1 MTTVAMLKHHAPP
14 GPPPIGTNPLTQLR
28 FGLHVTGDP
37 LNVMLG
43 WFKQYGDIVH
53 LQFGE
58 AAHVYFMAHPDHF
71 HTVLVEK
78 ADQFYK
84 AGSYKDEKR
93 GLARILGNGLVT
105 SDGDYWRRQ
114 RKLIQPAFHARR
126 IEAYAEEMIKLTQR
140 VLQSWQDG
148 KTVDVNDTMMR
159 LTLAVVAKT
168 ILDTDINADAEKIAE
183 AVTVFQRLAFGVDIF
198 PLWLPTPSHLKQ
210 RRVEK
215 AMNDVVA
222 ALITQRRK
230 VVEDRGDLLSM
241 LLGSVDEAGQ
251 GMTDQQIR
259 DEIVTLFL
267 AGHET
272 TANALSW
279 TWYLLAQHPDVEQKL
294 HEELDSLLQGRPPAL
309 ADLKNLPYT
318 EKVLQEAMRLYPPV
332 WNMSRQALADVE
344 IGGYII
350 PKGSEVN
357 LNTYAMHHDPRWWE
371 EPERFLPERFN
382 PDRQTSVPKMAYL
395 PFSTGPRV
403 CIGNSFAMMEA
414 RLILAATASQYRLRR
429 AEGQPPVQMEPLI
442 ALRPRGGLHM
452 RVQERQVEVEQRVV
466 ASETTI

>member
-1 MTTVAMLKHHAPP
+1 MATAAIFKQHAPP
-14 GPPPIGTNPLTQLR
+14 GPPPVGTNPLAQLR
-28 FGLHVTGDP
+28 FGLRVTGDP

-43 WFKQYGDIVH
+43 WFKDYGDMVH

-58 AAHVYFMAHPDHF
+58 TAHVYFLAHPDHF

-78 ADQFYK
+78 ADQFHK

-126 IEAYAEEMIKLTQR
+126 IEAYAEEMVNLASLM
-140 VLQSWQDG
+140 LQKWQEG
-148 KTVDVNDTMMR
+148 QTVEVNEAMMR
-159 LTLAVVAKT
+159 LTLAIVAKT

-198 PLWLPTPSHLKQ
+198 LLWLPTPSHLKQ
-210 RRVEK
+210 WRVEK
-215 AMNDVVA
+215 AMNEVIA
-222 ALITQRRK
+222 ALIAQRRK
-230 VVEDRGDLLSM
+230 VTEDRGDLLSM
-241 LLGSVDEAGQ
+241 LLNSLDEAGQ
-251 GMTDQQIR
+251 GMTDPQIR

-272 TANALSW
+272 TANGLSW
-279 TWYLLAQHPDVEQKL
+279 TWYLLAQHPEVEQKL
-294 HEELDSLLQGRPPAL
+294 HEELDRVLQGKAPTL
-309 ADLKNLPYT
+309 ADLKKLPYT
-318 EKVLQEAMRLYPPV
+318 EQVLQESMRLYPPV

-344 IGGYII
+344 VGGYTIS
-350 PKGSEVN
+350 KGSEVN

-371 EPERFLPERFN
+371 DPERFIPERFS
-382 PDRQTSVPKMAYL
+382 PDHQSKTPRMAYL
-395 PFSTGPRV
+395 PFSAGPRV

-414 RLILAATASQYRLRR
+414 RLILATVASRYRLRSK
-429 AEGQPPVQMEPLI
+429 AGQQPVQMEPLI
-442 ALRPRGGLHM
+442 ALRPKGGLSL
-452 RVQERQVEVEQRVV
+452 EVHPRF
-466 ASETTI
+466 AAD

>member
-1 MTTVAMLKHHAPP
+1 MATTHIKQDGTTPSKTLDRGYPP
-14 GPPPIGTNPLTQLR
+14 GPPAVGTNSLAQLR
-28 FGLHVTGDP
+28 FGLRVTSDP

-58 AAHVYFMAHPDHF
+58 KAHVYFLAHPDDF

-78 ADQFYK
+78 ADQFHK

-105 SDGDYWRRQ
+105 SDGDYWQQQ
-114 RKLIQPAFHARR
+114 RKLIQPALHARR
-126 IEAYAEEMIKLTQR
+126 IEAYAEEMVRLTQYM
-140 VLQSWQDG
+140 LQSWQDG
-148 KTVDVNDTMMR
+148 QTIDVNHAMMG
-159 LTLAVVAKT
+159 LTLAIVAKT
-168 ILDTDINADAEKIAE
+168 ILDTDINSDAEKIAE
-183 AVTVFQRLAFGVDIF
+183 AVTVFQQLAFGVDIF

-215 AMNDVVA
+215 AMNEVVT
-222 ALITQRRK
+222 ALVTQRRK
-230 VVEDRGDLLSM
+230 ATEDRGDLLSM
-241 LLGSVDEAGQ
+241 LLNSTDEAGQ
-251 GMTDQQIR
+251 GMSDQQIR

-279 TWYLLAQHPDVEQKL
+279 TWYLLAQHPAVEQKL
-294 HEELDSLLQGRPPAL
+294 HAELDDVLQGKPLTL
-309 ADLKNLPYT
+309 ADLKKLPYA
-318 EKVLQEAMRLYPPV
+318 EQVLQESMRLYPPV

-344 IGGYII
+344 IGEYII

-357 LNTYAMHHDPRWWE
+357 LNTYAMHHDPRWWN
-371 EPERFLPERFN
+371 EPERFLPERFH
-382 PDRQTSVPKMAYL
+382 PDRQTTAPKMAYL

-414 RLILAATASQYRLRR
+414 RLILATLAGRYRLTLSD
-429 AEGQPPVQMEPLI
+429 GYQLQMEPLI
-442 ALRPRGGLHM
+442 ALRPRGGLQM
-452 RVQERQVEVEQRVV
+452 TLQER
-466 ASETTI
+466 

>member
-1 MTTVAMLKHHAPP
+1 MATADTRQRGTNFDQALEPFSPP
-14 GPPPIGTNPLTQLR
+14 GPPPVSTNPITQLR
-28 FGLHVTGDP
+28 FGLRVTGDP

-58 AAHVYFMAHPDHF
+58 TAHVYFLAHPDHF

-78 ADQFYK
+78 ADQFHK
-84 AGSYKDEKR
+84 AASYRDEKR

-114 RKLIQPAFHARR
+114 RKLIQPAFHTRR
-126 IEAYAEEMIKLTQR
+126 IEAYAEEMVRLTLHLLGGWQR
-140 VLQSWQDG
+140 DT
-148 KTVDVNDTMMR
+148 TVEVNDAMMR
-159 LTLAVVAKT
+159 LTLAIVAKT

-198 PLWLPTPSHLKQ
+198 PMWLPTPSHLRQ
-210 RRVEK
+210 RRVEN

-222 ALITQRRK
+222 ALIAQRRK
-230 VVEDRGDLLSM
+230 SVEDRGDLLSM
-241 LLGSVDEAGQ
+241 LLTSVDEASQ
-251 GMTDQQIR
+251 GMTDKQIR

-279 TWYLLAQHPDVEQKL
+279 TWYLLAQHPAVEQKL
-294 HEELDSLLQGRPPAL
+294 HDELDSVLHGKPPTL
-309 ADLKNLPYT
+309 ADLKHLPYS
-318 EKVLQEAMRLYPPV
+318 EQVLQESMRLYPPV
-332 WNMSRQALADVE
+332 WNMSRQALTDVQLGAYT
-344 IGGYII
+344 ILKGG
-350 PKGSEVN
+350 EVN
-357 LNTYAMHHDPRWWE
+357 LNTYAMHHDSRWWD

-382 PDRQTSVPKMAYL
+382 ADNQAKIPRMAYL

-403 CIGNSFAMMEA
+403 CVGNSFAMMEA
-414 RLILAATASQYRLRR
+414 RLILATIASQYRLRL
-429 AEGQPPVQMEPLI
+429 AEGHAPVQMEPLI
-442 ALRPRGGLHM
+442 ALRPKNGLSLI
-452 RVQERQVEVEQRVV
+452 VERRF
-466 ASETTI
+466 

>member
-1 MTTVAMLKHHAPP
+1 MAVTDTKSPIVAFKPKHDFPP
-14 GPPPIGTNPLTQLR
+14 GPPPVGTNPLAQLR
-28 FGLHVTGDP
+28 FGLRVTGDP

-43 WFKQYGDIVH
+43 WFRQYGDIVH
-53 LQFGE
+53 LQFGA
-58 AAHVYFMAHPDHF
+58 AAHVYFLAHPDHF

-78 ADQFYK
+78 ADQFHK
-84 AGSYKDEKR
+84 SPSYKDEKR

-126 IEAYAEEMIKLTQR
+126 IEAYAEEMIRLTR
-140 VLQSWQDG
+140 HLLQSWQDG
-148 KTVDVNDTMMR
+148 KTVDVNDRMMW
-159 LTLAVVAKT
+159 LTLAIVAKT
-168 ILDTDINADAEKIAE
+168 ILDTDITADTEKIAE

-198 PLWLPTPSHLKQ
+198 PLWMPTPSHLKQ

-230 VVEDRGDLLSM
+230 VAEDRGDLLSM
-241 LLGSVDEAGQ
+241 LLNSVDEDGQ
-251 GMTDQQIR
+251 GMTDKQIR

-279 TWYLLAQHPDVEQKL
+279 TWYLLAQHPEVEQKL
-294 HEELDSLLQGRPPAL
+294 HDELDSVLHGKPPTL
-309 ADLKNLPYT
+309 ADLKHLPYT
-318 EKVLQEAMRLYPPV
+318 EQVLQESMRLYPPV

-357 LNTYAMHHDPRWWE
+357 LNTYAMHHDSRWWE
-371 EPERFLPERFN
+371 NPERFIPERFH
-382 PDRQTSVPKMAYL
+382 PDRQINMPKMAYL
-395 PFSTGPRV
+395 PFSAGPRV

-414 RLILAATASQYRLRR
+414 RLILAAVASQYRLRM
-429 AEGQPPVQMEPLI
+429 ADGQPSVKMEPLI
-442 ALRPRGGLHM
+442 ALRPQNGLSMIVRSRTH
-452 RVQERQVEVEQRVV
+452 VG
-466 ASETTI
+466 

>member
-1 MTTVAMLKHHAPP
+1 MATTHVEQGGEVLDKTVYKYDPP
-14 GPPPIGTNPLTQLR
+14 GPPSVGSNPFAQLR
-28 FGLHVTGDP
+28 FGLHVTSDP

-53 LQFGE
+53 LQFGKE
-58 AAHVYFMAHPDHF
+58 VHVYFLAHPDHF

-78 ADQFYK
+78 ADQFDK
-84 AGSYKDEKR
+84 AGSYKDAKR

-105 SDGDYWRRQ
+105 SDGNYWRRQ

-126 IEAYAEEMIKLTQR
+126 IEAYAEEMVSLTQQM
-140 VLQSWQDG
+140 LQLWQDN
-148 KTVDVNDTMMR
+148 KTVEVNDAMMR
-159 LTLAVVAKT
+159 LTLAIVAKT

-183 AVTVFQRLAFGVDIF
+183 AVTVFQHLAFGVDIF

-210 RRVEK
+210 WRVEQ
-215 AMNDVVA
+215 AMNDVVT
-222 ALITQRRK
+222 ALITLRRK
-230 VVEDRGDLLSM
+230 SAEDRGDLLSM
-241 LLGSVDEAGQ
+241 LLNSVDEAGQ

-279 TWYLLAQHPDVEQKL
+279 TWYLLAQHPAVEQQL
-294 HEELDSLLQGRPPAL
+294 HEELDRVLQSRVPTL

-318 EKVLQEAMRLYPPV
+318 EQVLQESMRLYPPV
-332 WNMSRQALADVE
+332 WNMSRQALTDVE

-357 LNTYAMHHDPRWWE
+357 LNTYAMHHDPRWWH
-371 EPERFLPERFN
+371 EPEQLC
-382 PDRQTSVPKMAYL
+382 DDGSASDSGSDCQQISPK
-395 PFSTGPRV
+395 TG
-403 CIGNSFAMMEA
+403 
-414 RLILAATASQYRLRR
+414 
-429 AEGQPPVQMEPLI
+429 
-442 ALRPRGGLHM
+442 
-452 RVQERQVEVEQRVV
+452 
-466 ASETTI
+466 

>member
-1 MTTVAMLKHHAPP
+1 MAVTDTKSPIVAFKPKHGFPP
-14 GPPPIGTNPLTQLR
+14 GPPPIGTNPLAQLR
-28 FGLHVTGDP
+28 FGLRVTGDP

-58 AAHVYFMAHPDHF
+58 AAHVYFLAHPDYF

-78 ADQFYK
+78 ADQFHK
-84 AGSYKDEKR
+84 SPSYKDKKR

-126 IEAYAEEMIKLTQR
+126 IEAYAEEMVRLTLNM
-140 VLQSWQDG
+140 LQSWQDG

-159 LTLAVVAKT
+159 LTLAIVAKT

-198 PLWLPTPSHLKQ
+198 PLWLPTPTHLKQ

-215 AMNDVVA
+215 TMNDVVA

-230 VVEDRGDLLSM
+230 VTEDRGDLLSM
-241 LLGSVDEAGQ
+241 LLNSVDEAGQ

-279 TWYLLAQHPDVEQKL
+279 TWYLLAQHPAVEQKL
-294 HEELDSLLQGRPPAL
+294 HNELDSMLHGRPPTL
-309 ADLKNLPYT
+309 ADLKSLPYT
-318 EKVLQEAMRLYPPV
+318 EQVLQEAMRLYPPV
-332 WNMSRQALADVE
+332 
-344 IGGYII
+344 
-350 PKGSEVN
+350 
-357 LNTYAMHHDPRWWE
+357 
-371 EPERFLPERFN
+371 
-382 PDRQTSVPKMAYL
+382 
-395 PFSTGPRV
+395 
-403 CIGNSFAMMEA
+403 
-414 RLILAATASQYRLRR
+414 
-429 AEGQPPVQMEPLI
+429 
-442 ALRPRGGLHM
+442 
-452 RVQERQVEVEQRVV
+452 
-466 ASETTI
+466 

>member
-1 MTTVAMLKHHAPP
+1 MTTAAILKQHNPP
-14 GPPPIGTNPLTQLR
+14 GPPPIGTNPLAQLR

-43 WFKQYGDIVH
+43 WFKQYGDMVH
-53 LQFGE
+53 LQFGKE
-58 AAHVYFMAHPDHF
+58 AHVYFLAHPDHF

-78 ADQFYK
+78 ADQFHK
-84 AGSYKDEKR
+84 AGSYKDTKR

-126 IEAYAEEMIKLTQR
+126 IEAYAEEMVRLTQHM
-140 VLQSWQDG
+140 LQGWQDD
-148 KTVDVNDTMMR
+148 KTVEINDAMMR
-159 LTLAVVAKT
+159 LTLAIVAKT

-183 AVTVFQRLAFGVDIF
+183 AVTVFQHLAFGVDIF
-198 PLWLPTPSHLKQ
+198 PLWLPTPSHVKQ
-210 RRVEK
+210 WQAEK

-230 VVEDRGDLLSM
+230 SAEDRGDLLSM
-241 LLGSVDEAGQ
+241 LLNSVDEASQ

-279 TWYLLAQHPDVEQKL
+279 TWYLLAQHPEVEQKL
-294 HEELDSLLQGRPPAL
+294 HEELDSVLHDRVPTL
-309 ADLKNLPYT
+309 ADLKQLPYT
-318 EKVLQEAMRLYPPV
+318 ELVLQESMRLYPPV
-332 WNMSRQALADVE
+332 WNMSRQALTDVE
-344 IGGYII
+344 VGGYII
-350 PKGSEVN
+350 PQGSEVN
-357 LNTYAMHHDPRWWE
+357 LNTYAMHHDPRWWD

-382 PDRQTSVPKMAYL
+382 LEHQSKIPRMAYL

-403 CIGNSFAMMEA
+403 CIGNSFALMEA
-414 RLILAATASQYRLRR
+414 RLILATIASRYRLSMTG
-429 AEGQPPVQMEPLI
+429 GQRPVQMEPLI
-442 ALRPRGGLHM
+442 ALRPKGGLSLNVHL
-452 RVQERQVEVEQRVV
+452 RL
-466 ASETTI
+466 TTG

>member
-1 MTTVAMLKHHAPP
+1 MTTAAILKQHNPP
-14 GPPPIGTNPLTQLR
+14 GPPPIGTNPLAQLR

-43 WFKQYGDIVH
+43 WFKQYGDMVH
-53 LQFGE
+53 LQFGKE
-58 AAHVYFMAHPDHF
+58 AHVYFLAHPDHF

-78 ADQFYK
+78 ADQFHK
-84 AGSYKDEKR
+84 AGSYKDTKR

-126 IEAYAEEMIKLTQR
+126 IEAYAEEMVRLTQHM
-140 VLQSWQDG
+140 LQGWQDH
-148 KTVDVNDTMMR
+148 KTVEINDAMMR
-159 LTLAVVAKT
+159 LTLAIVAKT

-183 AVTVFQRLAFGVDIF
+183 AVTVFQHLAFGVDIF
-198 PLWLPTPSHLKQ
+198 PLWLPTPSHVKQ
-210 RRVEK
+210 WQAEK

-230 VVEDRGDLLSM
+230 SAEDRGDLLSM
-241 LLGSVDEAGQ
+241 LLNSVDEASQ

-279 TWYLLAQHPDVEQKL
+279 TWYLLAQHPEVEQKL
-294 HEELDSLLQGRPPAL
+294 HEELDSVLHDRVPTL
-309 ADLKNLPYT
+309 ADLKQLPYT
-318 EKVLQEAMRLYPPV
+318 ELVLQESMRLYPPV
-332 WNMSRQALADVE
+332 WNMSRQALTDVE
-344 IGGYII
+344 IGGYVI
-350 PKGSEVN
+350 PQGSEVN

-371 EPERFLPERFN
+371 EPERFLPERFH
-382 PDRQTSVPKMAYL
+382 PECQSKIPRMAYL

-403 CIGNSFAMMEA
+403 CIGNSFALMEA
-414 RLILAATASQYRLRR
+414 RLILATIASRYRLRM
-429 AEGQPPVQMEPLI
+429 AQGQASVQMEPLI
-442 ALRPRGGLHM
+442 ALRPKGRLPLNVYPRLTAG
-452 RVQERQVEVEQRVV
+452 
-466 ASETTI
+466 

>member
-14 GPPPIGTNPLTQLR
+14 GPPPVGTNPFTQLR
-28 FGLHVTGDP
+28 FGLRVTGDP

-43 WFKQYGDIVH
+43 WFKQHGDIVH

-58 AAHVYFMAHPDHF
+58 TAHVYFLAHPDHF

-126 IEAYAEEMIKLTQR
+126 IEAYAEEMVKLTLR

-159 LTLAVVAKT
+159 LTLAIVAKT

-198 PLWLPTPSHLKQ
+198 PLWLPTPTHLKQ

-215 AMNDVVA
+215 TMNAIVA
-222 ALITQRRK
+222 ALISQRRK

-241 LLGSVDEAGQ
+241 LLNSVDEAGQ
-251 GMTDQQIR
+251 GMTDKQVR

-279 TWYLLAQHPDVEQKL
+279 TWYLLAQHSAVEQKL
-294 HEELDSLLQGRPPAL
+294 HDELDSVLHGNSPTL
-309 ADLKNLPYT
+309 ADLKNLPYS
-318 EKVLQEAMRLYPPV
+318 EQVLQEAMRLYPPV
-332 WNMSRQALADVE
+332 WNMSRQALTDVE

-357 LNTYAMHHDPRWWE
+357 LNTYAMHHDPRWWQ
-371 EPERFLPERFN
+371 EPERYIPERFN

-414 RLILAATASQYRLRR
+414 RLILAATASQYRLRM
-429 AEGQPPVQMEPLI
+429 AVGQPPVQMEPLI
-442 ALRPRGGLHM
+442 ALRPKHGLSM
-452 RVQERQVEVEQRVV
+452 IVETR
-466 ASETTI
+466 

>member
-1 MTTVAMLKHHAPP
+1 MATVGIQNYQYPP
-14 GPPPIGTNPLTQLR
+14 GPPPVGTNPLAQLR

-37 LNVMLG
+37 LNVMVG

-53 LQFGE
+53 LQFGKT
-58 AAHVYFMAHPDHF
+58 AHVYFLAHPDHF
-71 HTVLVEK
+71 HTMLVEK
-78 ADQFYK
+78 ADQFHK
-84 AGSYKDEKR
+84 APSYKDEKR

-126 IEAYAEEMIKLTQR
+126 IEAYAEEMVKFTLHM
-140 VLQSWQDG
+140 LKSWRDG
-148 KTVDVNDTMMR
+148 DKVDVNHAMMR
-159 LTLAVVAKT
+159 LTLAIVAKT
-168 ILDTDINADAEKIAE
+168 ILDADINADAEKIAE

-198 PLWLPTPSHLKQ
+198 PLWLPTPTHLKQ

-215 AMNDVVA
+215 AMDKVVV

-230 VVEDRGDLLSM
+230 GVEDRGDLLSM
-241 LLGSVDEAGQ
+241 LLNSVDEDGQ
-251 GMTDQQIR
+251 GMTDKQIR

-279 TWYLLAQHPDVEQKL
+279 TWYLLSQHPVVEQKL
-294 HEELDSLLQGRPPAL
+294 QDELDSVLHGRPPTL
-309 ADLKNLPYT
+309 ADLKRLPYT
-318 EKVLQEAMRLYPPV
+318 EQVLQEAMRLYPPV
-332 WNMSRQALADVE
+332 WNMSRQALTDVE

-350 PKGSEVN
+350 PKGSEIN

-371 EPERFLPERFN
+371 EPERFLPERFH
-382 PDRQTSVPKMAYL
+382 PDRQSSVPKMAYL
-395 PFSTGPRV
+395 PFSTGSRV

-414 RLILAATASQYRLRR
+414 RLILAAIASQYRLGM
-429 AEGQPPVQMEPLI
+429 ADGQPPVQMEPLI
-442 ALRPRGGLHM
+442 ALRPRNGLPLIVHA
-452 RVQERQVEVEQRVV
+452 R
-466 ASETTI
+466 SKTN